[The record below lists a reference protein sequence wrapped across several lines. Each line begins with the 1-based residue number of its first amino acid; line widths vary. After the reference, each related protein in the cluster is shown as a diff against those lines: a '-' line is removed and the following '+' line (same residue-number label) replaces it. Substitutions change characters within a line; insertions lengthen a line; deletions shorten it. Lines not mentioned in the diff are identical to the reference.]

1 MRQCAVR
8 VIQLIGIL
16 EHPASR
22 WLKHRIPLLWWTT
35 VVGTYQHGHL
45 DEKKAVIGYL
55 HVDPY
60 GMETASLLHGLA
72 HSVGLYIPAQDCF
85 SKVLELVKEVSSSE
99 FLWHKYVV

>member
-22 WLKHRIPLLWWTT
+22 WLKHRTPLLWWTT

-55 HVDPY
+55 HIDPY
-60 GMETASLLHGLA
+60 GMETASLLHRLA
-72 HSVGLYIPAQDCF
+72 HSMGLYIYSCAR
-85 SKVLELVKEVSSSE
+85 L
-99 FLWHKYVV
+99 FLKSIGTCQGSLFV